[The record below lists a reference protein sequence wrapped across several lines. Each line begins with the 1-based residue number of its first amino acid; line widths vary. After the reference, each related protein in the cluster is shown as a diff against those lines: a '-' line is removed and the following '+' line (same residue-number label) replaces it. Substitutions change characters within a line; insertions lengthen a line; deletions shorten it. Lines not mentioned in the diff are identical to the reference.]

1 MWTLLLL
8 ALLQSALLALGQV
21 ALKLALSSFPPLEWS
36 WRCAAS
42 ILTNGWFAACGLC
55 FGTASLLWTYMV
67 KHFPLSAAYPLLSL
81 SYVMGL
87 LAAAFIF
94 HEHIPLTRWIGVAL
108 ILMGVF
114 LVAR

>member
-1 MWTLLLL
+1 
-8 ALLQSALLALGQV
+8 
-21 ALKLALSSFPPLEWS
+21 
-36 WRCAAS
+36 
-42 ILTNGWFAACGLC
+42 
-55 FGTASLLWTYMV
+55 MV
-67 KHFPLSAAYPLLSL
+67 KHFPISAAYPLLSL

-108 ILMGVF
+108 ILVGVF